1 MFRYVYRKMHMPR
14 YLKNLKNFK
23 IFDLQMFRLW
33 LCHFSPIDNVNM
45 QAFLSVLDIL
55 IERSMIRT

>member
-14 YLKNLKNFK
+14 YLKNLK

-33 LCHFSPIDNVNM
+33 LCHFSSIDNISM
-45 QAFLSVLDIL
+45 QAHISVLDIL
-55 IERSMIRT
+55 IEERSMIRT